1 MLKLTYA
8 ENSFDLEYI
17 DQPWENWINIRV
29 VLALQSGCNIHVQ
42 NTTASFT
49 IKLDSFEFAEL
60 SKAVQNDNKI
70 EIYYCDVDVAEV
82 SLKGVWLSSNV
93 DSEEGVFVTTLNT
106 LTEFYLVAMEQ
117 KQHSCYSA
125 L

>member
-29 VLALQSGCNIHVQ
+29 VLALQSGCNIHLQ

-49 IKLDSFEFAEL
+49 IKLDSFGFAEL
-60 SKAVQNDNKI
+60 SKAVQNDNRIKI
-70 EIYYCDVDVAEV
+70 CYCDVDVVEV

-93 DSEEGVFVTTLNT
+93 DSEEGVFVTALNI
-106 LTEFYLVAMEQ
+106 LTEFYLVAVEQ

>member
-17 DQPWENWINIRV
+17 DQLWENWINTRV
-29 VLALQSGCNIHVQ
+29 VLALQSGCNIHVK
-42 NTTASFT
+42 NITASFT
-49 IKLDSFEFAEL
+49 IKLDSFEFDEL
-60 SKAVQNDNKI
+60 SKAVKNDNKI
-70 EIYYCDVDVAEV
+70 EICYCDVDVVEI

-93 DSEEGVFVTTLNT
+93 DSEEGVFVTALNT
-106 LTEFYLVAMEQ
+106 LTEFYLVAVEQ

>member
-8 ENSFDLEYI
+8 ENSFDLEYV
-17 DQPWENWINIRV
+17 DQPWENWINTRI
-29 VLALQSGCNIHVQ
+29 VLGIQSRCNIHLQ

-60 SKAVQNDNKI
+60 SKAVQNDNRI
-70 EIYYCDVDVAEV
+70 EICYCDVDVVEV

-93 DSEEGVFVTTLNT
+93 DSEEGVFVTALNT
-106 LTEFYLVAMEQ
+106 LTEFYLVAVEQ

>member
-29 VLALQSGCNIHVQ
+29 VLALQSGCKIHVQ
-42 NTTASFT
+42 NITASFT
-49 IKLDSFEFAEL
+49 IKLDSFEFDEL

-70 EIYYCDVDVAEV
+70 EICYCDVDVVEI

-93 DSEEGVFVTTLNT
+93 DSEEGVFVTALNT
-106 LTEFYLVAMEQ
+106 LTEFYLVAVEQ